1 MRLLI
6 TGMNYR
12 PEATGIGPYTAG
24 LAEHLA
30 GRGHDVVVTTTFP
43 HYPHWTWQQP
53 TGRGWGTE
61 RLDGVEVRRA
71 RVVLPRCP
79 RVRWR
84 IAYDTSFAATVL
96 LHGIA
101 VSRCDLVLCVTP
113 PIQGPFAGALLARR
127 WRVPLVLLVKDLPL
141 EAALSVGM
149 MRPGRG
155 HRAGEWL
162 ERKAYALA
170 DRIVVIHPR
179 FQRSLTRQGVPS
191 SRMVVIPDWVDVEEI
206 RLRSPEPDMRALLGS
221 SNGEFVVLHAGNMGE
236 KQGLG
241 IAVDAARIAG
251 QQAPVRLALVGD
263 GPQRRALEVMV
274 REGEIGN
281 VRLLPLQAG
290 STFPRLLAAADAL
303 LLTQRADVLD
313 SVAPSKLLAY
323 MAAGRPILA
332 AAHPQSV
339 AAHLVTEA
347 GCGVI
352 VQPEAPEALAEAMRT
367 LRADPERR
375 RALGLSG
382 RRFVERHFDKRV
394 ILARWEELLA
404 ETAAGG
410 AAR

>member
-30 GRGHDVVVTTTFP
+30 ERGHDVVVSTTFP
-43 HYPHWTWQQP
+43 HYPQWTWQQP
-53 TGRGWGTE
+53 TARGWVTE
-61 RLDGVEVRRA
+61 RLVGVEVRRS
-71 RVVLPRCP
+71 RCILPRRP
-79 RVRWR
+79 RATWR
-84 IAYDTSFAATVL
+84 IAYDTSFAAVAL
-96 LHGIA
+96 LNSIA
-101 VSRCDLVLCVTP
+101 MSPSDLVLCVTP
-113 PIQGPFAGALLARR
+113 PIQGAFAGALLARR

-155 HRAGEWL
+155 YRAGEWL
-162 ERKAYALA
+162 ERRAYALA
-170 DRIVVIHPR
+170 DRIVVINSR
-179 FQRSLTRQGVPS
+179 FQRSLTRQRVPL
-191 SRMVVIPDWVDVEEI
+191 RKVVVIPDWVDVEEI
-206 RLRSPEPDMRALLGS
+206 RLRPPEPDMRALLGS
-221 SNGEFVVLHAGNMGE
+221 SNGEFVVLHAGSMGE

-241 IAVDAARIAG
+241 VAVDAARIAG
-251 QQAPVRLALVGD
+251 REAPVRLALVGD
-263 GPQRRALEVMV
+263 GPQRRALEEMV
-274 REGEIGN
+274 RDGGIGN

-303 LLTQRADVLD
+303 LLNQRADVLD

-332 AAHPQSV
+332 AAHPESV

-347 GCGVI
+347 GCGV
-352 VQPEAPEALAEAMRT
+352 VVRPEAPEALAEAMRT
-367 LRADPERR
+367 LSGDPERR
-375 RALGLSG
+375 CALGLAG

-404 ETAAGG
+404 ETAARGT
-410 AAR
+410 AR